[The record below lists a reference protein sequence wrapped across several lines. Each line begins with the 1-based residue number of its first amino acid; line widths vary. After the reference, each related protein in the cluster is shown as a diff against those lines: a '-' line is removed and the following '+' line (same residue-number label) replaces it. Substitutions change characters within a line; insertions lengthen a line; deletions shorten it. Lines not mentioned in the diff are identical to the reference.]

1 MPQYA
6 VIGLGA
12 FGKKV
17 ALTLADKGADV
28 IVIDKDKD
36 SVEEIKD
43 SVSAALILDSTD
55 EQAMQATELGNV
67 DAAVVALGDKQE
79 EAILTTAILK
89 KMGISHIVA
98 RAINGQY
105 ADILR
110 TVGAHK
116 VIIIEESMGET
127 VAKRLLSP
135 EVYQH
140 VVLTT
145 GHSLVE
151 IAIRDEF
158 IGKTLKQLDF
168 RRKYG
173 VNIIAIQKRIPEVDE
188 EGKVT
193 YTVKVN
199 DVPGPDDRIEKDDVL
214 VVVGADDNIEKMSIP
229 QKGEKE

>member
-17 ALTLADKGADV
+17 AMTLAEKGADV
-28 IVIDKDKD
+28 IVIDKDKE

-89 KMGISHIVA
+89 KLGISHVVA

-116 VIIIEESMGET
+116 VIIIEESMGEM

-151 IAIRDEF
+151 IAVRDEF

-168 RRKYG
+168 RRRYG
-173 VNIIAIQKRIPEVDE
+173 INVIAIQKRIPEVDE

-193 YTVKVN
+193 YTVQVN
-199 DVPGPDDRIEKDDVL
+199 DVPGPDDRIEKDNVL
-214 VVVGADDNIEKMSIP
+214 VIVGADEKIEKMSIP
-229 QKGEKE
+229 QKGEK

>member
-17 ALTLADKGADV
+17 AMTLAEKGADV
-28 IVIDKDKD
+28 IVIDKDKE

-89 KMGISHIVA
+89 KLGISHVVA
-98 RAINGQY
+98 RAINIQY

-116 VIIIEESMGET
+116 VIIIEESMGEM

-151 IAIRDEF
+151 IAVRDEF

-168 RRKYG
+168 RRRYG
-173 VNIIAIQKRIPEVDE
+173 INVIAIQKRIPEVDE

-193 YTVKVN
+193 YTVQVN

-214 VVVGADDNIEKMSIP
+214 VIVGADEKIEKMSIP
-229 QKGEKE
+229 EKGEK

>member
-17 ALTLADKGADV
+17 ALTLVDKGADV
-28 IVIDKDKD
+28 IVIDKDKE

-43 SVSAALILDSTD
+43 LVSAALILDSTD

-89 KMGISHIVA
+89 KMGISHVVA

-151 IAIRDEF
+151 IAVREEF

-168 RRKYG
+168 RRRYG
-173 VNIIAIQKRIPEVDE
+173 VNVIAIQKRIPEVNE

-193 YTVKVN
+193 YAVTVN
-199 DVPGPDDRIEKDDVL
+199 DVPGPDDKIEKDDVL

-229 QKGEKE
+229 QKGEK

>member
-17 ALTLADKGADV
+17 ALTLVDKGADV
-28 IVIDKDKD
+28 IVIDKDKE

-43 SVSAALILDSTD
+43 LVSAALILNSTD

-89 KMGISHIVA
+89 KMGISHVVA

-151 IAIRDEF
+151 IAVREEF

-168 RRKYG
+168 RRRYG
-173 VNIIAIQKRIPEVDE
+173 VNVIAIQKRIPEVNE

-193 YTVKVN
+193 YAVTVN
-199 DVPGPDDRIEKDDVL
+199 DVPGPDDKIEKDDVL

-229 QKGEKE
+229 QRGEK

>member
-17 ALTLADKGADV
+17 ALTLAEKGADV

-43 SVSAALILDSTD
+43 SVAAALILDSTD

-89 KMGISHIVA
+89 KMGISNVVA
-98 RAINGQY
+98 RAINTQY

-116 VIIIEESMGET
+116 VIVIEESMGEM

-151 IAIRDEF
+151 IAVREEF

-168 RRKYG
+168 RRKFG
-173 VNIIAIQKRIPEVDE
+173 VNVIAIQKRIPKVDE

-193 YTVKVN
+193 YSVEVN
-199 DVPGPDDRIEKDDVL
+199 DVPGPDDRIEKDDIL
-214 VVVGADDNIEKMSIP
+214 VVVGSDEHIENMSIS
-229 QKGEKE
+229 QKGEKQ